1 MRNSKSLT
9 NHLSFLHRMPKLL
22 LSVGIGPI
30 LSLSLCLSLSLSL
43 SLSSCDK
50 KSEGTPQCE
59 TVTLNK
65 PFIAKIGQTFCLP
78 EDHWKIT
85 FGPFI
90 EDSRCNVPE
99 IECVWAGRFVMSA
112 LIEANET
119 TRDTFYAVRDWRDTI
134 QGGPYTV
141 ILNKV
146 LPEIR
151 ESMEPLDTSAYSF
164 EIIIK

>member
-1 MRNSKSLT
+1 M
-9 NHLSFLHRMPKLL
+9 
-22 LSVGIGPI
+22 
-30 LSLSLCLSLSLSL
+30 
-43 SLSSCDK
+43 
-50 KSEGTPQCE
+50 
-59 TVTLNK
+59 
-65 PFIAKIGQTFCLP
+65 A
-78 EDHWKIT
+78 
-85 FGPFI
+85 
-90 EDSRCNVPE
+90 
-99 IECVWAGRFVMSA
+99 A